1 MTEPQ
6 PKITRD
12 DLEQKFKS
20 LQDDIQGVTDR
31 NKTSITTYAAI
42 AGGVVVIVAYALG
55 RRSGRKPVSYTHLT
69 LPTKRIV

>member
-6 PKITRD
+6 PKITRE

-31 NKTSITTYAAI
+31 NKTSIATYGAI
-42 AGGVVVIVAYALG
+42 AGGVVVIIAYALG
-55 RRSGRKPVSYTHLT
+55 RRSGRKRRSVLEI
-69 LPTKRIV
+69 RQ

>member
-1 MTEPQ
+1 MTEQQ

-31 NKTSITTYAAI
+31 NKTSIATYAAI
-42 AGGVVVIVAYALG
+42 AGGVVVIIAYALG
-55 RRSGRKPVSYTHLT
+55 RRSGRKRRSVL
-69 LPTKRIV
+69 KIRQ